1 MWLVGE
7 GESFNRNLLHRLPPF
22 GTFGSYEKFPKPSK
36 MAGLRSQTALATSN
50 QPSNISFDRYD
61 SYLSNDMTIVEI
73 ESAFAS
79 NFKFH
84 KEHHDDDDSYR
95 AHRRDVLIS
104 HQNGDLSQHPTYHSI
119 DKKNIYR
126 MI

>member
-1 MWLVGE
+1 MNIYQMTCRTRVIEKSLLTCSKVT
-7 GESFNRNLLHRLPPF
+7 SFN
-22 GTFGSYEKFPKPSK
+22 
-36 MAGLRSQTALATSN
+36 
-50 QPSNISFDRYD
+50 RYD

-119 DKKNIYR
+119 D
-126 MI
+126 